1 MKPNIIFLLI
11 DGGRADKI
19 LNVQK
24 NTKIPN
30 INHLVN
36 RGISFTNCFTSVDGT
51 TMSLNCIFNSL
62 HPTKTGLRTKKVIL
76 TQNNFLTQLKNN
88 GYHIFGHIPQVSS
101 FNPILELF
109 QNKNKT
115 YYAGPPVKH
124 ISETNNEILKILDSI
139 KDKKPWFFFIHLLD
153 ISALRQENPP
163 YEISEFYRD
172 EFGETPYEKMLASID
187 FGIGKI
193 LEKIDLEETIVVIT
207 SDHGSLIPFGN
218 KGFTDFEPSFE
229 EELEFG
235 KKLMPKSTHRIGG
248 KIFSSTRNLVRNYR
262 LKKASKNL
270 SWYEERSRLPYF
282 KQSLY
287 DEIIRVPL
295 IISGPKILKKQISEL
310 MSNMDIFPTI
320 FDLIGINNLKQKID
334 GRSLKPIIDGLKLE
348 ERPIY
353 LHTMPHEKIGEEDAE
368 GLRTKKFKF
377 FRSANEPKK
386 NRFLYN
392 IESDEFEN
400 ENIIQ
405 TSPEIV
411 KNLEETLE
419 KIKSESN
426 IEFDDDISD
435 EETKK
440 IEGELKKLGYI

>member
-62 HPTKTGLRTKKVIL
+62 YPTKTGLRTKKVIL

-187 FGIGKI
+187 FGIGKV
-193 LEKIDLEETIVVIT
+193 LEKIDLEKTIVVIT
-207 SDHGSLIPFGN
+207 
-218 KGFTDFEPSFE
+218 
-229 EELEFG
+229 
-235 KKLMPKSTHRIGG
+235 
-248 KIFSSTRNLVRNYR
+248 
-262 LKKASKNL
+262 
-270 SWYEERSRLPYF
+270 
-282 KQSLY
+282 
-287 DEIIRVPL
+287 
-295 IISGPKILKKQISEL
+295 
-310 MSNMDIFPTI
+310 
-320 FDLIGINNLKQKID
+320 
-334 GRSLKPIIDGLKLE
+334 
-348 ERPIY
+348 
-353 LHTMPHEKIGEEDAE
+353 
-368 GLRTKKFKF
+368 
-377 FRSANEPKK
+377 
-386 NRFLYN
+386 
-392 IESDEFEN
+392 
-400 ENIIQ
+400 
-405 TSPEIV
+405 
-411 KNLEETLE
+411 
-419 KIKSESN
+419 
-426 IEFDDDISD
+426 
-435 EETKK
+435 
-440 IEGELKKLGYI
+440 